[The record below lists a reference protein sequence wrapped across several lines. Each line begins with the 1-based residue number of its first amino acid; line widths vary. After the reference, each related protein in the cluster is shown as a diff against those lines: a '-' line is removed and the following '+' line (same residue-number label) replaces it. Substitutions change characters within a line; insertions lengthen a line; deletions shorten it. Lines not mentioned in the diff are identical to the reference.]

1 MRFPARIFCV
11 VLLLF
16 VSLFRF
22 ALPVSAQT
30 NDTLNTLMPTD
41 SSVQMNITTLTQ
53 GVFLGFLSSATCILG
68 GVDFTSP
75 KHMCLTYNNQ
85 TQKFTYDT
93 TSNYGLLGL
102 GAAGIAMT
110 FNNPVHTSDYF
121 AYLSQNFGL
130 VKSAHAANNGI
141 GFDQLSPITNLW
153 LAFRNIAY
161 LIFVILFIVIGFAV
175 MLRAKIDPRT
185 VMTIENQIP
194 KLIVALLLI
203 TFSFAIAG
211 FVIDFMWVGIY
222 LVINLFGN
230 LDPVLKGQ
238 IGALTGAVKDNPF
251 NWVNNLNGNGPSGNA
266 PLGFIGIAQ
275 QVAGAVKDMTN
286 VIVFNVFQNFG
297 ILKILVIQIFGIPI
311 LLSCILGQII
321 SNVGANVGKTVS
333 DWFIIGGVINSITG
347 NGAGGAGQTA
357 TGASF
362 QNFGACLDAGFATI
376 ISSVIGA
383 VAFII
388 FAVAMLVA
396 IGKLWWSL
404 IKSYTLFLILVIF
417 APLIIMSG
425 VIPGWTKTNFEWWIR
440 HVLAY
445 AIVFPTA
452 MGVFLLGKT
461 LMDVY
466 AIQTT
471 AAPPLLGVDGKAL
484 AFVGPLLGFAVMML
498 APQSLAMVQDALNAP
513 DPKYLASIGQAI
525 GVGSAAY
532 GSSVGKLWS
541 RSLRE
546 SDPLRGLDEG
556 WLRKILVPQGSL
568 RRRIFVGSETGKA
581 NPLGSHS

>member
-1 MRFPARIFCV
+1 MRFSARFFGV
-11 VLLLF
+11 VLLVAIAF
-16 VSLFRF
+16 FRLLTPAF
-22 ALPVSAQT
+22 AQT
-30 NDTLNTLMPTD
+30 TNPYNTLMPTD
-41 SSVQMNITTLTQ
+41 SSVQMNVSTLAQ
-53 GVFLGFLSSATCILG
+53 GVFMGMLSSVTCILG

-75 KHMCLTYNNQ
+75 SHKCLTFNNK
-85 TQKFTYDT
+85 TGLYSYAPNIDG
-93 TSNYGLLGL
+93 GLLGL
-102 GAAGIAMT
+102 GAAGILMT

-121 AYLSQNFGL
+121 KYLSQNFGL
-130 VKSAHAANNGI
+130 AKTAHAASSTGI

-153 LAFRNIAY
+153 IAFRNIAY
-161 LIFVILFIVIGFAV
+161 LLFVILFIVIGFAV

-194 KLIVALLLI
+194 KLIVALILI

-230 LDPVLKGQ
+230 LDPVLQKQ
-238 IGALTGAVKDNPF
+238 IAGLTTNVKDNPF
-251 NWVNNLNGNGPSGNA
+251 NWVNNLNAG
-266 PLGFIGIAQ
+266 PLGFLGIAQ
-275 QVAGAVKDMTN
+275 QAAGAVKDITG
-286 VIVFNVFQNFG
+286 VITYNIFQNAGF
-297 ILKILVIQIFGIPI
+297 LKIFVTTIFGLPI
-311 LLSCILGQII
+311 LLSCTVKSLFNVSISLPFGLAFQTGQ
-321 SNVGANVGKTVS
+321 
-333 DWFIIGGVINSITG
+333 D
-347 NGAGGAGQTA
+347 
-357 TGASF
+357 
-362 QNFGACLDAGFATI
+362 FGACLDAGFATL
-376 ISSVIGA
+376 ISGIIGA

-388 FAVAMLVA
+388 FAIAMLVA
-396 IGKLWWSL
+396 IAKLWWSL
-404 IKSYTLFLILVIF
+404 IKSYTLFLIFVIF

-425 VIPGWTKTNFEWWIR
+425 VIPGWTKTNFEWWLR

-471 AAPPLLGVDGKAL
+471 AAPPLLGVDSRAL
-484 AFVGPLLGFAVMML
+484 AFVGPLLGFAIMML

-513 DPKYLASIGQAI
+513 DPKYLAGIGAAI

-532 GSSVGKLWS
+532 GTGIGKLWD
-541 RSLRE
+541 RSFRE

-556 WLRKILVPQGSL
+556 WARKLLLPRNSFQRKLFIGK
-568 RRRIFVGSETGKA
+568 ETGTNLKPDQNA
-581 NPLGSHS
+581 Q